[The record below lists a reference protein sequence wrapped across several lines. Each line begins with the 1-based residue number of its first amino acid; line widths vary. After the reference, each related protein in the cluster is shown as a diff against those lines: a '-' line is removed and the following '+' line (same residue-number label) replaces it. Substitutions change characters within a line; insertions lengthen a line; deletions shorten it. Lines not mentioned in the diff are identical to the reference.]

1 MKGNDTTTTARKK
14 HLLESLTP
22 AFGARRV
29 GIFHEASSG
38 DSGIDLTNLNMPST
52 YTNKGYANPSDQ
64 NIALLRLSYF
74 KTNVKIISS
83 DRGTLTLGEYDIAS
97 NTQINFDG
105 FTANASEIFEI
116 WYEPSVIGGATVVD
130 ARPLVKSYLLTEG
143 NTDVVVEPFEINKN
157 PLEQI
162 GAVMVFRGPTM
173 NLQFRNS
180 GNATASALADG
191 NYEEVKGTGGLTN
204 IIRFNVPAAVGG
216 ESVVVVSIG
225 SLTERPTQSLISYM
239 ENMNGDVDKLRDTVA
254 ALSGQPKSNFNGQPQ
269 SVDLASF
276 GERFNQILNT
286 EIKTYIAEPWSVITE
301 TITGLWTSNVTYS
314 GKKRRDGQMM
324 HIRFRA
330 DCTGTPGPATTTF
343 GINMIPGYTVDT
355 TFFTYAH
362 PLVTGAC
369 ISTGRNAIIDCE
381 FSGNIFYPRVV
392 NRPNT
397 SVHDTVAL
405 NSTNGVPTAFIT
417 GNFINFVVKVAIVGW
432 SDYETKTLREM
443 AGI

>member
-286 EIKTYIAEPWSVITE
+286 EIEVYQTYSWTTFVP
-301 TITGLWTSNVTYS
+301 TGSWTTNVTYT
-314 GKKRRDGQMM
+314 GKHKRLGENVNIAYRVYCNGV
-324 HIRFRA
+324 
-330 DCTGTPGPATTTF
+330 PGPAATDLTLNGISGITQDTF
-343 GINMIPGYTVDT
+343 IGSSGRVISSALLDATAGRMDIMWADVVSGVVSP
-355 TFFTYAH
+355 YA
-362 PLVTGAC
+362 
-369 ISTGRNAIIDCE
+369 I
-381 FSGNIFYPRVV
+381 
-392 NRPNT
+392 RPNT
-397 SVHDTVAL
+397 TDNHIGVGL
-405 NSTNGVPTAFIT
+405 NSTSGLPFAFAVNDYLEIT
-417 GNFINFVVKVAIVGW
+417 VSYPVVGW
-432 SDYETKTLREM
+432 TDYETKTLKEL